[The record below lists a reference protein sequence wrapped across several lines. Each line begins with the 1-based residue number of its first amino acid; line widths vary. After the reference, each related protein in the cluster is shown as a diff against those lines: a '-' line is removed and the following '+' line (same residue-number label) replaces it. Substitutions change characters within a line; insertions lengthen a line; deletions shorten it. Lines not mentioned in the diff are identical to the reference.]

1 MADGKRICCLNMS
14 DLGDVVFDLGAY
26 VGYMTLLAAKTAGTG
41 GRMFAFEPMPMN
53 LGYLNNHVKINRLK
67 NTQVLPY
74 AVSRIAGWRS
84 FDLSKGS
91 GRGGLRPNAKDN
103 TLRVEVVGLDE
114 MVRQGRLPPPNV
126 IKMDI
131 EGEEAEALKGA
142 TRIFT
147 TVRPKLFL
155 STHGGE
161 IRAEC
166 ESLLSGWN
174 YKIFP
179 IPKADLLAISL

>member
-1 MADGKRICCLNMS
+1 MS